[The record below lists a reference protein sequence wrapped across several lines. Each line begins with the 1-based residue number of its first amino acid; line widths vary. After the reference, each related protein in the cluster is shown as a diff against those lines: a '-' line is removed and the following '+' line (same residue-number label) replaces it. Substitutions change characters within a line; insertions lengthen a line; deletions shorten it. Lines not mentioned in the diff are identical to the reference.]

1 MNKNNIS
8 SRCNNHKNAA
18 SLIFVRIAH
27 KENIDSKNAHRT
39 TFEKCATGRIL
50 LCCFVKMCQ
59 LFSKLSGGIFN
70 VE

>member
-27 KENIDSKNAHRT
+27 KENIDAPDAHRT
-39 TFEKCATGRIL
+39 TFEKCATGRFL
-50 LCCFVKMCQ
+50 
-59 LFSKLSGGIFN
+59 
-70 VE
+70 